1 MRHWAALLGIFAVS
15 GLSVETVSHATF
27 ALWPQYI
34 DATLSLS
41 IDTGGASVV
50 ESSRGGALGML
61 NVKMDTQLETPL
73 DPLID
78 TIEITWIPATNIE
91 SSTFDHF
98 LASSSRFD
106 RMSAVGIHLQ
116 VRLREEA
123 DWSAINATHHERIEN
138 NVRGILQNTVPSLEI
153 LPSLS
158 RGFLAKSLCDFRAW
172 KTSNPLDEILR
183 QPAVASSSR
192 CYSSSFPFSPKSK
205 DTSFYSRIIRAADE
219 NSVDFTTTE
228 RTLLEAQHDLHDG
241 QRDLKLALMTFSR
254 SSASATIDAEY
265 LEAWITRPSSPDESF
280 RAVLPIGKSKSD
292 VLVVTSTA
300 RDLDFDK
307 LELIWLQRD
316 GKRVVPTSS
325 PSILE
330 IRAPKTTIAASLQA
344 AITGE
349 GFHRRYVMDVEILET
364 GICSAPSESKT
375 ILMRVPIS
383 NTAYIDL
390 DEIRRM
396 ERFGELK
403 LLSFTK
409 HIEIER
415 PSPVSSQHVVGLE
428 FTMPSTNQSHIEFP
442 IHFRYQAPSES
453 ELYRQAPVI
462 APDIFLFC
470 RDGDHGPKKKLKSS
484 DDDDVRNYL
493 QTWGISD
500 QGRSCSGSHWLRLAA
515 VSPLPIMTVLTPVGY
530 LPSRWLVS
538 SMTLCFATMGAV
550 ILVWVSVGVAK
561 RTLRASAGADWKGK
575 TD

>member
-41 IDTGGASVV
+41 IDT
-50 ESSRGGALGML
+50 
-61 NVKMDTQLETPL
+61 
-73 DPLID
+73 
-78 TIEITWIPATNIE
+78 
-91 SSTFDHF
+91 
-98 LASSSRFD
+98 
-106 RMSAVGIHLQ
+106 
-116 VRLREEA
+116 
-123 DWSAINATHHERIEN
+123 
-138 NVRGILQNTVPSLEI
+138 
-153 LPSLS
+153 
-158 RGFLAKSLCDFRAW
+158 GFLAKSLCDFRAW

-428 FTMPSTNQSHIEFP
+428 FTMFVSITLARPSTNQSHIEFP

-515 VSPLPIMTVLTPVGY
+515 VSPLPIMTALTPVGY

>member
-1 MRHWAALLGIFAVS
+1 
-15 GLSVETVSHATF
+15 
-27 ALWPQYI
+27 
-34 DATLSLS
+34 
-41 IDTGGASVV
+41 
-50 ESSRGGALGML
+50 
-61 NVKMDTQLETPL
+61 
-73 DPLID
+73 
-78 TIEITWIPATNIE
+78 
-91 SSTFDHF
+91 
-98 LASSSRFD
+98 
-106 RMSAVGIHLQ
+106 MSAVGIHLQ

-138 NVRGILQNTVPSLEI
+138 NVRGILQNTIPSLEI

-158 RGFLAKSLCDFRAW
+158 RGMCLDGSDHIASTVSYVLHQMFLVAGFLAKSLCDFRAW

-390 DEIRRM
+390 DEIR
-396 ERFGELK
+396 
-403 LLSFTK
+403 
-409 HIEIER
+409 
-415 PSPVSSQHVVGLE
+415 VSSSSRQHE
-428 FTMPSTNQSHIEFP
+428 M
-442 IHFRYQAPSES
+442 
-453 ELYRQAPVI
+453 
-462 APDIFLFC
+462 
-470 RDGDHGPKKKLKSS
+470 
-484 DDDDVRNYL
+484 
-493 QTWGISD
+493 
-500 QGRSCSGSHWLRLAA
+500 
-515 VSPLPIMTVLTPVGY
+515 
-530 LPSRWLVS
+530 
-538 SMTLCFATMGAV
+538 
-550 ILVWVSVGVAK
+550 
-561 RTLRASAGADWKGK
+561 
-575 TD
+575 